1 MHRISPSLAEI
12 MAKRHGLSV
21 TTEGDR
27 LRFWRGVCAVGSTLI
42 DADNGV
48 QWVSRHAVERIIGER
63 P

>member
-1 MHRISPSLAEI
+1 MHKISPSLAEI

-27 LRFWRGVCAVGSTLI
+27 LWFWRGEYVVGSTLI
-42 DADNGV
+42 DADNGA
-48 QWVSRHAVERIIGER
+48 QWVSRHAVERIIWGK